1 MSDGVGKSTLAS
13 AMNVISDG
21 NHDKVSILVAKLGWI
36 YVYTSYL
43 LNLIHKHSYH
53 IQYLLK
59 ADDIF

>member
-1 MSDGVGKSTLAS
+1 
-13 AMNVISDG
+13 MNVISDG
-21 NHDKVSILVAKLGWI
+21 NHDKVSILVAKLRWI

-43 LNLIHKHSYH
+43 LKLIHKHSYH